1 MLTIS
6 FLLYSFA
13 VLIEYN
19 LNHYNEIM
27 NGVIWSGH
35 IKQKCQQ
42 IADCSVEGA
51 IKTITETKN
60 DLVFLYNLWYS
71 AVFSGKV
78 AMATGHDI
86 LTKSLKTCI
95 HVAWPVAMDSF
106 ALASLC
112 RLALPLTVL

>member
-1 MLTIS
+1 MVS
-6 FLLYSFA
+6 SEA
-13 VLIEYN
+13 D
-19 LNHYNEIM
+19 
-27 NGVIWSGH
+27 

-86 LTKSLKTCI
+86 LTNLHLFEYCKSLKTCI
-95 HVAWPVAMDSF
+95 HVAWPVAMASF
-106 ALASLC
+106 AIASLC